1 MNIKEDIRV
10 LKELVEYYYD
20 EDYEPYEALQ
30 GKEIQAIE
38 NIIADRE
45 RLEKENIELKEKYK
59 KALSDLAEGTHKRI
73 VEGAED
79 EC

>member
-1 MNIKEDIRV
+1 MNIEEDIRV
-10 LKELVEYYYD
+10 LKELAEYYYD

-38 NIIADRE
+38 NIIAEIE
-45 RLEKENIELKEKYK
+45 RLEKENTDLKQKYN
-59 KALSDLAEGTHKRI
+59 KALSELAALEHERI
-73 VEGAED
+73 VKGVED